1 MEIVFVILSIVWV
14 ALAVYVIYLLCYVD
28 SDERKLK
35 ALAEKVEFIKNA
47 LYVND
52 YLNDR
57 NHKKLL
63 KCSAKV
69 DDLEQSIRITDA
81 NVSKM
86 ADELLKLN
94 DLNNRLIALQDD
106 FTDLARDFKAFTT
119 LGSTQPYTQ
128 PSQEFYGLDGR
139 QNLSNEVTKGE

>member
-14 ALAVYVIYLLCYVD
+14 VLAVYVIYLLCYVD

-35 ALAEKVEFIKNA
+35 ALAEKVEFIKNT
-47 LYVND
+47 LYLNGE
-52 YLNDR
+52 LNDR

-63 KCSAKV
+63 KCSTKV

-94 DLNNRLIALQDD
+94 DLNRRLNALQDD
-106 FTDLARDFKAFTT
+106 LTDIARDFKTLTT

-128 PSQEFYGLDGR
+128 PSQVFYGLDGR